1 MTEKE
6 LEAMEMG
13 IQWATDVAKVRFHPD
28 WEDADMSPLG
38 FNPVRFA
45 YIMTHTLNL
54 IHVVMA

>member
-38 FNPVRFA
+38 FNLSVLP
-45 YIMTHTLNL
+45 IL
-54 IHVVMA
+54 